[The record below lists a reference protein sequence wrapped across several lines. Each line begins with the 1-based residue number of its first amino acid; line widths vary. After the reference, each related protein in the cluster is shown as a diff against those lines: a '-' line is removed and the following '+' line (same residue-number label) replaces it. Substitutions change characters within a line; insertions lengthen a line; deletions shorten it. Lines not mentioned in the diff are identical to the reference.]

1 MEWVHAVMVL
11 AAGLAAGFINTV
23 AGGGSSI
30 TLPVLVLVGLPPN
43 VANGTNR
50 VAILLQSLVGVST
63 FRNNKVLDM
72 GDGWRLS
79 LPSALGALAG
89 ALVAI
94 RVSDEA
100 MRVVIIALMVGMLLL
115 VIFNPEAW
123 VKRQANDVVAKTGH
137 WQYFL
142 FFLIGFYGGFIQVGV
157 GFLLLAG
164 LVMGRGLDLVRANA
178 LKVMIVLVYTV
189 IALLIFWHDN
199 SVHLWMGL
207 LMGAGSMLGAYGG
220 AKFTIRGS
228 ARYVRW
234 FLIAMLI
241 VMILKLTGMF

>member
-1 MEWVHAVMVL
+1 MEWYHAVMVL

-100 MRVVIIALMVGMLLL
+100 MHVVIIALMVGMLLP

-123 VKRQANDVVAKTGH
+123 VKRQANDVVAKTGT

-164 LVMGRGLDLVRANA
+164 LVLGRGLDLVRANA

-189 IALLIFWHDN
+189 IALIIFWQDN

-207 LMGAGSMLGAYGG
+207 LMGADSMLGAYAG

-234 FLIAMLI
+234 FLIAMLV
-241 VMILKLTGMF
+241 VMILKLTGVF